1 MNWLVPYR
9 EDDPFREMDRMLNRM
24 RSIVRRSPL
33 DWPDA
38 DWSTSG
44 MAGPALNLSED
55 EDAYHVEALVPG
67 LKEDD
72 IDVRVTGD
80 VLTISGEV
88 RHEHEDED
96 RRWHVVERHYGRF
109 ERSVR
114 LPEGVK
120 ADDVEAELSDGV
132 LNITLPKVKPGPVH
146 QIAVKARKM
155 LEGNGDKS
163 RKK

>member
-9 EDDPFREMDRMLNRM
+9 EDDPFREMDRMLSRM
-24 RSIVRRSPL
+24 RRLMSRSPL

-38 DWSTSG
+38 TWSTSG

-67 LKEDD
+67 LKEDEV
-72 IDVRVTGD
+72 DVRVTGD

-88 RHEHEDED
+88 QHEHEDEG
-96 RRWHVVERHYGRF
+96 RRWHVVERRYGRF

-114 LPEGVK
+114 LPEAVK
-120 ADDVEAELSDGV
+120 ADDVEAELADGV

-146 QIAVKARKM
+146 QIAVKARK
-155 LEGNGDKS
+155 LLDGNDS
-163 RKK
+163 V

>member
-9 EDDPFREMDRMLNRM
+9 EDDPFREMDRMLGRM
-24 RSIVRRSPL
+24 RGLISRSPL
-33 DWPDA
+33 DWPDT

-44 MAGPALNLSED
+44 VAGPALNLSED

-88 RHEHEDED
+88 QHEHEDEG
-96 RRWHVVERHYGRF
+96 RRWHVVERRYGRF

-146 QIAVKARKM
+146 QIEVKAHKM
-155 LEGNGDKS
+155 LEGNGS
-163 RKK
+163 KK